1 MATCNTGWWGG
12 SGATKATVLGID
24 AAVPRAPATYKMTF
38 LALVVIVVAIVFRT
52 ITSSFHITHNFH
64 HSIQAQDI
72 TKTPVSLAIISQ
84 IRTANAM
91 QIHICPLTV
100 SNRVSLVV
108 NAREVCMLHK
118 DASFMGL
125 GHCHQILS
133 VVTLG
138 NPLEF

>member
-12 SGATKATVLGID
+12 SGAAKETVWDID

-38 LALVVIVVAIVFRT
+38 LAFVVIVAIVFRKT
-52 ITSSFHITHNFH
+52 TSSFHITRNFH
-64 HSIQAQDI
+64 HSIQGQGI
-72 TKTPVSLAIISQ
+72 TKTPVYLAIISQ
-84 IRTANAM
+84 VRTANAM

-100 SNRVSLVV
+100 SNRVSLVL

-133 VVTLG
+133 VVTFG